1 MGLINRLIEYFYSIG
16 MEREDDSL
24 NRYCQVELN
33 IITMRSCYNKIIFEY
48 ISTRLLI
55 QREIDEETVSLD
67 PFILFVFPRD
77 LSNISNGKIPSF
89 E

>member
-1 MGLINRLIEYFYSIG
+1 M
-16 MEREDDSL
+16 
-24 NRYCQVELN
+24 ELN
-33 IITMRSCYNKIIFEY
+33 IITMRNCYNKIIFEY

>member
-1 MGLINRLIEYFYSIG
+1 
-16 MEREDDSL
+16 
-24 NRYCQVELN
+24 
-33 IITMRSCYNKIIFEY
+33 MRNCYNKIIFEY

-89 E
+89 EWE